1 MSRAGTTAREQE
13 LPGFTCARMLR
24 IAIAV
29 AVVLVSQLQV
39 GTALA
44 ANPVTDLTVTQNEG
58 YATLAWTPVATASDY
73 QVERTVVNADGS
85 LGTATIVGVWQA
97 QRTITP
103 ALPKFADAGF
113 ALGGTYQWR
122 VRARFGTTP
131 QDYSAPV
138 VQDDTAAMG
147 HRPRRLAANA
157 VGDEWQRDVH
167 HVRQRAHLHRGAR
180 CRQQSRAHGRA
191 RPHESGGERQCGP
204 R

>member
-1 MSRAGTTAREQE
+1 
-13 LPGFTCARMLR
+13 MLR

-29 AVVLVSQLQV
+29 AVVLVSQLQE

-58 YATLAWTPVATASDY
+58 YATLAWTPVAGASDY

-85 LGTATIVGVWQA
+85 LGTATITGVWQA

-103 ALPKFADAGF
+103 AFPRFADAGF

-131 QDYSAPV
+131 QDFSAPV
-138 VQDDTAAMG
+138 VQTT
-147 HRPRRLAANA
+147 RPQWGSGPGASLRTQWETSGNA
-157 VGDEWQRDVH
+157 TTQSGRKAERPCFMVASQACGKNTRNVVPPPGVDCTSMSPSCICT
-167 HVRQRAHLHRGAR
+167 VR
-180 CRQQSRAHGRA
+180 
-191 RPHESGGERQCGP
+191 
-204 R
+204 